1 MHCGICCEWGS
12 VNLNAKGVCKKCSS
26 SRVVHKYLEELP
38 DGFYIGKLVAFD
50 EHQVLSFNSDLVS
63 ECSYYGVPWDQYKLC
78 FIPQY
83 CQLALTCPPWQVQ
96 RFTACCVTCQ
106 NRGSRQS
113 ASPAQSSFKEECE
126 YTAQGPHVP
135 RELSQQE
142 SLPRSP
148 GPRPAID
155 EGGPC
160 LCEQSH
166 LHFPTQLGLGL
177 HVLENVRS
185 IPNRE
190 IETQNFS
197 DPRATTAN
205 WSPCQPPVLHKRRDE
220 KFGGRSL
227 TGDILT

>member
-1 MHCGICCEWGS
+1 M
-12 VNLNAKGVCKKCSS
+12 
-26 SRVVHKYLEELP
+26 
-38 DGFYIGKLVAFD
+38 
-50 EHQVLSFNSDLVS
+50 LSFFHS
-63 ECSYYGVPWDQYKLC
+63 P
-78 FIPQY
+78 
-83 CQLALTCPPWQVQ
+83 ALTSIHDHWKNHS
-96 RFTACCVTCQ
+96 FGVTCQ

-205 WSPCQPPVLHKRRDE
+205 WSPCQPPVLHKRRDDMVADLLLE
-220 KFGGRSL
+220 TF
-227 TGDILT
+227 